1 MVEVPGFEPDVP
13 CEAKLLTDADLIECQ
28 LVGTSKPE
36 KVPETKRGQS
46 QTSGQH
52 IGNPYFR
59 AVRTGIVMR
68 KSTPA
73 ASIARFV
80 DLKFRVPDPYPWSYL
95 EGRLE
100 IRVRDQTAAFSR
112 Q

>member
-1 MVEVPGFEPDVP
+1 DVH
-13 CEAKLLTDADLIECQ
+13 CEAKLLTDGDLIECQ

-36 KVPETKRGQS
+36 KIPAIGRGQW
-46 QTSGQH
+46 QISGQPL
-52 IGNPYFR
+52 GNPYFR
-59 AVRTGIVMR
+59 AVRTGIFMR

-73 ASIARFV
+73 AAIARFV
-80 DLKFRVPDPYPWSYL
+80 DLKFRVPDLHPWSYL

-100 IRVRDQTAAFSR
+100 ILVRDQTAAISR